1 MGLIR
6 IIVIGLII
14 YLLIQIFKRWVANK
28 NSSTSKLEEKKMVQC
43 QVCQLHIPEEE
54 ALQKDGQF
62 FCSQEHLKD
71 GSH

>member
-14 YLLIQIFKRWVANK
+14 YLLFHIIKRWMANK
-28 NSSTSKLEEKKMVQC
+28 NSAPSKLEEKQMVQC
-43 QVCQLHIPEEE
+43 KVCQLHIPEEE

-62 FCSQEHLKD
+62 FCSQEHLED
-71 GSH
+71 NSN

>member
-14 YLLIQIFKRWVANK
+14 YLLFHIVKRWAANK
-28 NSSTSKLEEKKMVQC
+28 NLSSSKLEDKQMVQC
-43 QVCQLHIPEEE
+43 KICQLHIPEDE

-62 FCSQEHLKD
+62 FCSQEHLED
-71 GSH
+71 GSD